1 MKNWLGQRIKVGDVV
16 WRGARDVN
24 TSSFKVGRVKGVAH
38 DRVHVNWMYENLW
51 RRLGTEFVVMP
62 TKIDSN
68 GLLKSANS
76 LVVIH
81 PDLLAYAEIWN
92 ERVSEYNAT
101 GDETLLKMIIEEF
114 GEEGSP

>member
-16 WRGARDVN
+16 WRGARDGN
-24 TSSFKVGRVKGVAH
+24 TSSFKVGRVIESEN
-38 DRVHVNWMYENLW
+38 DRVRVHWLYENLW
-51 RRLGTEFVVMP
+51 RRLGTEFFVMP
-62 TKIDSN
+62 TRIDSK
-68 GLLKSANS
+68 GLLKSADS

-101 GDETLLKMIIEEF
+101 GDESVLTMFINEF
-114 GEEGSP
+114 GGKR